1 MSTAGNDP
9 FSNTTTRNLLQHL
22 VSPKVVSDGT
32 GGYQVKTDLIN
43 IDNAYVQNNTISKQ
57 LTVQN
62 SPTSDK
68 LVVTT
73 DGSKSYITTT
83 TSAGVRSELVLDGAQ
98 VEVKNPGNTGN
109 GVLLLQTDVLG
120 NGYVQAGTGG
130 SGSETLFLG
139 TKNFGNTLQISPNTT
154 ITANADSI
162 FIDNPATTTSAARL
176 ILQSAVNGDG
186 YIRAGISGAGTEN
199 LYLGTQ
205 NTNTVIITPAGNV
218 GIGTGAPSAKL
229 DIVGLVRAT
238 TGYYAGS
245 SFQSGLVYDGGT
257 TSAMFLSNNNASST
271 NLPIRINQN
280 NTLGAN
286 TRLLIDANGIVTT
299 PAGFSGK
306 STGTVT
312 ANNTTPVTVSNANV
326 TANSIILLTVKT
338 ATGANAGEAYVSA
351 TSVGVSFTIDSG
363 AADTSVYNYMI
374 LN

>member
-22 VSPKVVSDGT
+22 VSPKIVSDGT

-109 GVLLLQTDVLG
+109 GVLVLQTDVSG
-120 NGYVQAGTGG
+120 N
-130 SGSETLFLG
+130 
-139 TKNFGNTLQISPNTT
+139 
-154 ITANADSI
+154 
-162 FIDNPATTTSAARL
+162 
-176 ILQSAVNGDG
+176 G
-186 YIRAGISGAGTEN
+186 YIRAGSGGSGTEN
-199 LYLGTQ
+199 LYLGTGA
-205 NTNTVIITPAGNV
+205 TNRITITPAGNV
-218 GIGTGAPSAKL
+218 GIGTVAP
-229 DIVGLVRAT
+229 T
-238 TGYYAGS
+238 TTL
-245 SFQSGLVYDGGT
+245 QVTGT
-257 TSAMFLSNNNASST
+257 LSCTGNFT
-271 NLPIRINQN
+271 
-280 NTLGAN
+280 
-286 TRLLIDANGIVTT
+286 
-299 PAGFSGK
+299 GK

-312 ANNTTPVTVSNANV
+312 ANNTTPVTVSDANV